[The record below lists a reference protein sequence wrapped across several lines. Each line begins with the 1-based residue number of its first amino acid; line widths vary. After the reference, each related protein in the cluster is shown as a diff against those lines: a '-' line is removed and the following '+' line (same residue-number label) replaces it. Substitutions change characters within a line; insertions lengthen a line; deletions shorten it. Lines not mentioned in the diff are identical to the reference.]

1 MTTESQALSA
11 SSSGSSSSL
20 LDSLRTYKPEQGR
33 YVRLSAFWGL
43 TVLWFYGCFRLAETL
58 ADLRYEWASSLRTKI
73 VEELPLVEWP
83 VTPAILI
90 AGLVFL
96 AGMAVFQFWLNRPHV
111 ADLLIETEAE
121 LKKVTWPTMPD
132 TASSSLIVL
141 ITVLVIFLLVAVY
154 DFGLSQLI
162 DKLLY

>member
-1 MTTESQALSA
+1 
-11 SSSGSSSSL
+11 
-20 LDSLRTYKPEQGR
+20 
-33 YVRLSAFWGL
+33 
-43 TVLWFYGCFRLAETL
+43 
-58 ADLRYEWASSLRTKI
+58 
-73 VEELPLVEWP
+73 
-83 VTPAILI
+83 
-90 AGLVFL
+90 
-96 AGMAVFQFWLNRPHV
+96 MAVFQFWLNRPHV